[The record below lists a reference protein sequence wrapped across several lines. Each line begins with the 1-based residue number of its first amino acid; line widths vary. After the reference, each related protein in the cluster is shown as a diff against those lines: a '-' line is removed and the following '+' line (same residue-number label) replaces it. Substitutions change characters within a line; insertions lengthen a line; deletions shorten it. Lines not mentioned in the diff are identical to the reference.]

1 MSGVRIELTGLGDVA
16 ATFKD
21 LADEIGDKSATS
33 KVLVPAVRAAM
44 QPVLK
49 AAQMFA
55 PRDTGA
61 LALSLIV
68 EARRPTKKD
77 KRSTYVNNSDVAIA
91 AVTTASGK
99 KLAAM
104 SEGKGLLK
112 SQKRLTKMGF
122 DSSKFKGM
130 SSDARAISQEFG
142 SASNPQHSYLRP
154 AIESQ
159 AQQVVNNLASIL
171 EKRIAK
177 YRKL

>member
-1 MSGVRIELTGLGDVA
+1 MAGVRIQLTGLGDVA
-16 ATFKD
+16 TAFRN
-21 LADEIGDKSATS
+21 LADDIGDKSASS
-33 KVLVPAVRAAM
+33 KVLIPAVREAM
-44 QPVLK
+44 KPVLK
-49 AAQMFA
+49 AAQTFA

-61 LALSLIV
+61 LALSLLI

-77 KRSTYVNNSDVAIA
+77 KRSKYVNNTDVAIA

-104 SEGKGLLK
+104 SEGKGLLR

-122 DSSKFKGM
+122 DGSKFKGAAN
-130 SSDARAISQEFG
+130 DARAVSQEF
-142 SASNPQHSYLRP
+142 SNASTPAHPYLRP

-159 AQQVVNNLASIL
+159 AQLVVNNLAAIL
-171 EKRIAK
+171 ERRISK

>member
-1 MSGVRIELTGLGDVA
+1 MSAVRIQLTGLGDVA
-16 ATFKD
+16 TAFKN
-21 LADEIGDKSATS
+21 LADDIGDKSASS
-33 KVLVPAVRAAM
+33 KVLVPAVREAM
-44 QPVLK
+44 QPVLR
-49 AAQMFA
+49 AAQAFA

-77 KRSTYVNNSDVAIA
+77 KRSKYVNNSDVAIA

-104 SEGKGLLK
+104 GEGKGLEK
-112 SQKRLTKMGF
+112 SRRRLTKMGF
-122 DSSKFKGM
+122 DASKFKGI
-130 SSDARAISQEFG
+130 SSDARAISQEF
-142 SASNPQHSYLRP
+142 SNASTPAHPYLRP

-159 AQQVVNNLASIL
+159 AQLVVNNLAAIL
-171 EKRIAK
+171 ERRISK